1 MSESQLITSDRP
13 VIVAGGWT
21 SHFSPD
27 APPNDH
33 SAPERARA
41 LNDNSALNDNI
52 RAEEV
57 REALSLLLRS
67 PDFRASDRN
76 KRLLFYV
83 VEETRSAVAPKD
95 SNPMRSQSTSS
106 GEWPTLME
114 PATIVTEFDFSREMT
129 DAQIK
134 LAKAA
139 GKLARHHASGG
150 KPYESLTV
158 GESLLVGRDVAVKMS
173 GSNRPHGKQYSL
185 RFQAGRPN
193 SALSLPIPAR
203 GSPIPGL
210 TSASSA
216 LSTAR
221 SRTKSS
227 PACRRPRAPTWASQ
241 DSPSE

>member
-95 SNPMRSQSTSS
+95 S
-106 GEWPTLME
+106 
-114 PATIVTEFDFSREMT
+114 
-129 DAQIK
+129 
-134 LAKAA
+134 
-139 GKLARHHASGG
+139 
-150 KPYESLTV
+150 KPPV
-158 GESLLVGRDVAVKMS
+158 R
-173 GSNRPHGKQYSL
+173 
-185 RFQAGRPN
+185 
-193 SALSLPIPAR
+193 LS
-203 GSPIPGL
+203 
-210 TSASSA
+210 
-216 LSTAR
+216 
-221 SRTKSS
+221 
-227 PACRRPRAPTWASQ
+227 
-241 DSPSE
+241 